1 MYFAFLMGTF
11 VIGIA
16 AMLGIMGVRQWT
28 MGYRVAGGVSLVVT
42 ALITVAG
49 IVGAWFYFQ

>member
-16 AMLGIMGVRQWT
+16 AMLGIMGVRQWN
-28 MGYRVAGGVSLVVT
+28 MGYRIAGGVSLIVT
-42 ALITVAG
+42 MAIVLAGVAG
-49 IVGAWFYFQ
+49 ALYYFQ